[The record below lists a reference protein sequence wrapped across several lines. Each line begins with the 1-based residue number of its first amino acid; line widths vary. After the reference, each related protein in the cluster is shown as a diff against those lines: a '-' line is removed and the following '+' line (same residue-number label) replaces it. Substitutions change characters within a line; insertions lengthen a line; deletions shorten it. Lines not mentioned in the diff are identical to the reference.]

1 MIDYKVSIEKSG
13 QRIVVGSLT
22 GENSADTRF
31 TYDAG
36 YLASEDAQA
45 ISVNLPLTGTT
56 FSAEQTRLYFE
67 GLLPEGYIRMSLADS
82 MHFEQEDYV
91 SLLHVLGCEC
101 LGAIMISDENEEYDA
116 SYEALSKKQ
125 LSDFAKEGASKS
137 VELVKKSRLSLAG
150 ASGKAGLYYDEKKGK
165 WYLPVGTAP
174 STHIVKQSHVR
185 LDALVLNEQLCMLTA
200 KLCGIDVPSGFVV
213 NTGSGLDD
221 SVLFA
226 AKRYDRVFAEN
237 SVYNK
242 KLPVP
247 LRLHQEDFAQAL
259 GIPTAAKYEMP
270 GDNYIKKM
278 FDLLRAQSSNPVEDI
293 IRLWDRIVFNC
304 LIGNA
309 DAHLKNYSLLY
320 GSDLSAKRL
329 APAYDIVST
338 AIYESSSPNL
348 SVIIGSAKTLDELK
362 LNDFRDA
369 ADMAGIG
376 RKLAMEHLDTMIK
389 KLPKALDEAS
399 QSLNAQGFSQ
409 ARRIAGRIKAKARLI

>member
-1 MIDYKVSIEKSG
+1 MIDYKVSIEKNG
-13 QRIVVGSLT
+13 QRIVVGRLK
-22 GENSADTRF
+22 GENSADTCF

-45 ISVNLPLTGTT
+45 ISVNLPLTGTA

-116 SYEALSKKQ
+116 SYVALSNKQ

-226 AKRYDRVFAEN
+226 TKRYDRVFAEN
-237 SVYNK
+237 
-242 KLPVP
+242 P
-247 LRLHQEDFAQAL
+247 
-259 GIPTAAKYEMP
+259 
-270 GDNYIKKM
+270 
-278 FDLLRAQSSNPVEDI
+278 
-293 IRLWDRIVFNC
+293 
-304 LIGNA
+304 
-309 DAHLKNYSLLY
+309 
-320 GSDLSAKRL
+320 
-329 APAYDIVST
+329 
-338 AIYESSSPNL
+338 
-348 SVIIGSAKTLDELK
+348 
-362 LNDFRDA
+362 
-369 ADMAGIG
+369 
-376 RKLAMEHLDTMIK
+376 
-389 KLPKALDEAS
+389 
-399 QSLNAQGFSQ
+399 
-409 ARRIAGRIKAKARLI
+409 